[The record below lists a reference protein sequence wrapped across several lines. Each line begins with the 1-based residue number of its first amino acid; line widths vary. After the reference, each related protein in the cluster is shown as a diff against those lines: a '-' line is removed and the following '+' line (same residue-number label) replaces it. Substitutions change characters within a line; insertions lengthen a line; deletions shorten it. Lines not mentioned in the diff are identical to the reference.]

1 MQAKLLRVLENGE
14 VVRVGANDPIR
25 VNVRII
31 SATHCDLERRVGKGE
46 FRADLFYRLGVLRIA
61 IPPLRARQDD
71 VIELAAWCLKNAL
84 AEMGVRPG
92 ANLRAELQG
101 CASVLQS
108 YHWPGNV
115 RELRNL
121 MQRVAL
127 FLSVEP
133 LQALTPA
140 FLNKLAPEMQ
150 QAPPLPAF
158 QETQPLAPDVEA
170 VVAQFGGNRA
180 EAAAFL
186 GISRTTLWRRL
197 KSSQPV

>member
-1 MQAKLLRVLENGE
+1 MTIVSRYTWPAC
-14 VVRVGANDPIR
+14 APIP
-25 VNVRII
+25 VDVRII
-31 SATHCDLERRVGKGE
+31 SATPCDLEKRVAKGE

-61 IPPLRARQDD
+61 IPPLHERKDD
-71 VIELAAWCLKNAL
+71 VIELAEWCLKNAL

-92 ANLRAELQG
+92 ANLRAELQA
-101 CASVLQS
+101 CASLLQS
-108 YHWPGNV
+108 YRWPGNV

-140 FLNKLAPEMQ
+140 FLTKLAPEIQ
-150 QAPPLPAF
+150 QAASLPMDSEASLPAADVAAV
-158 QETQPLAPDVEA
+158 LAR
-170 VVAQFGGNRA
+170 FGGNRA

-186 GISRTTLWRRL
+186 GISRTTLWRRI
-197 KSSQPV
+197 KSSQTT